1 MHMKQ
6 LTAMLERA
14 ADGAMFVN
22 EDGRIVGWNK
32 AAEQLLGFSAQEVIG
47 RPCRDVLCG
56 ETPGGHPLCS
66 PSCPVR
72 CRLSGGR
79 GLSHYDMQTH
89 TKSGRLVWINI
100 SSLPVPSRKKGRFM
114 AMHLFRDVT
123 KRIKMLSLVETLHGL
138 LAASGEPAAS
148 VATLRNRPASRSAA
162 PLPAMSPVLPL
173 TRREQEVLR
182 LLASGR
188 TTKAIAETL
197 YISSVTVRNHIQHIL
212 EKLGA
217 HSRLQALA
225 IAFPPGGSQTHQPSA
240 G

>member
-1 MHMKQ
+1 MKQ
-6 LTAMLERA
+6 LTAMLERT
-14 ADGAMFVN
+14 ADGAMLVN
-22 EDGRIVGWNK
+22 EDGRIAGWNK
-32 AAEQLLGFSAQEVIG
+32 AAEQLLGFPAQEVIG
-47 RPCRDVLCG
+47 RSCREVLRG

-79 GLSHYDMQTH
+79 GLSHYDMQTR

-123 KRIKMLSLVETLHGL
+123 KRIKMLSLVETLHSL
-138 LAASGEPAAS
+138 LAPPGTEVSDSTGKRRGSSA
-148 VATLRNRPASRSAA
+148 AA

-182 LLASGR
+182 RLAAGL
-188 TTKAIAETL
+188 TTRAIAEAL
-197 YISSVTVRNHIQHIL
+197 YISPVTVRNHIQHIL

-225 IAFPPGGSQTHQPSA
+225 VAFPPGGSETHQRSA